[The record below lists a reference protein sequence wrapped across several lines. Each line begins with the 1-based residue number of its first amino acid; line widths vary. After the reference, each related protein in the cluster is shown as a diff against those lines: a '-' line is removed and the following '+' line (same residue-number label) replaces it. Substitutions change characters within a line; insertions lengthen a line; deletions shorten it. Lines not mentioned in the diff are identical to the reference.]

1 VGGEMAVSDI
11 TGLAKEGE
19 KTEPAKKREDRP
31 LGKSKVNPDLEP
43 AMRGG
48 GGKCVGCNNPQGEN
62 KSQGNSQVLT
72 DAVKMDKGMPL

>member
-1 VGGEMAVSDI
+1 MGVRDI
-11 TGLAKEGE
+11 TGLAKEGT

-31 LGKSKVNPDLEP
+31 LGASPVNPDLGD

-62 KSQGNSQVLT
+62 KSSGNSQVKELT

>member
-1 VGGEMAVSDI
+1 MAVRDI
-11 TGLAKEGE
+11 TGLVGE
-19 KTEPAKKREDRP
+19 KTEPAKKRKDRP

-62 KSQGNSQVLT
+62 KSQGNSTVELT
-72 DAVKMDKGMPL
+72 DAVKMDMGLPTN